1 MENLFPVK
9 PFNND
14 RKQSYFHL
22 QTKDGKTRGV
32 SFSPQKHKLL
42 EKLQNDG
49 TGCELKK
56 FRLSNRNETIIND
69 YTSVREV
76 QLNFRKIKKNVNLL
90 PQHISIMSLKCI
102 I

>member
-22 QTKDGKTRGV
+22 QTKDDKTREV
-32 SFSPQKHKLL
+32 SFSPEKHKLL
-42 EKLQNDG
+42 EKLQNHG
-49 TGCELKK
+49 TGCELKT

-69 YTSVREV
+69 YTSVRRSPT
-76 QLNFRKIKKNVNLL
+76 QLPKN
-90 PQHISIMSLKCI
+90 
-102 I
+102 